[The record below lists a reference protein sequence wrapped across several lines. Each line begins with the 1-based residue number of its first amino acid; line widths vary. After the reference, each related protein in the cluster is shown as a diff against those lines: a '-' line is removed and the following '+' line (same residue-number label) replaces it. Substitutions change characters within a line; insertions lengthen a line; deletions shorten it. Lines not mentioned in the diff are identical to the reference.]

1 MTANAVFISDQRVFA
16 LKRTAVLRME
26 MLKQVHNA
34 ERGVSITTYGVSRT
48 EPAQQFKVLLQLR
61 KLSGQRFMEVP
72 HIVIPNL
79 FRDMVLISLSAENGE
94 LSSAYPFVS
103 LSFEGNQY
111 S

>member
-1 MTANAVFISDQRVFA
+1 LTGNAVFISAQRVFA
-16 LKRTAVLRME
+16 LKRTAVLRIE
-26 MLKQVHNA
+26 MLKQVHDA

-48 EPAQQFKVLLQLR
+48 EPAQQFGFSMHLM
-61 KLSGQRFMEVP
+61 KLSGQRVWEVP

-79 FRDMVLISLSAENGE
+79 FRDLVLISLSAEIGK

-103 LSFEGNQY
+103 LSFEANQY